1 MARRTG
7 VERRFCVAPMMDW
20 TDRHCRYF
28 MRQLTGRTLLYT
40 EMVTAAALTHGDPDH
55 LLAFDPAE
63 QPVAL
68 QVGGSDPAMLAQAAA
83 LGESAGYLEI
93 NLNVGCPSDRVQ
105 SGRFGACLMAEPALV
120 AKCVAA
126 MGAAVSVPVTVK
138 TRIGIDE
145 QDSYEFLQAFVAAV
159 AGAGCK
165 TFIVHARKAWLSG
178 LSPKQNREV
187 PPLSYE
193 RVYSLKQEFPELE
206 IVINGGITSLQEA
219 RRHLHHVDG
228 VMMGRAAYQNPYLL
242 AHVDKEFFGD
252 SREMPGR
259 EQVARAMADYI
270 DRQLGE
276 GVRVASITRHM
287 LGLFAGQPGARRWRR
302 YLSEHA
308 HLPAADAKLVADAL
322 KARRA
327 CQ

>member
-1 MARRTG
+1 
-7 VERRFCVAPMMDW
+7 
-20 TDRHCRYF
+20 
-28 MRQLTGRTLLYT
+28 
-40 EMVTAAALTHGDPDH
+40 
-55 LLAFDPAE
+55 
-63 QPVAL
+63 
-68 QVGGSDPAMLAQAAA
+68 
-83 LGESAGYLEI
+83 
-93 NLNVGCPSDRVQ
+93 
-105 SGRFGACLMAEPALV
+105 MAEPALV